1 MGKKTP
7 LKKKGPKGKKARA
20 AAKLQRQWGEEVDEN
35 EVRMAKFRK
44 GKSRLLGNAKSRIK
58 SQPSRTHF
66 SDANMLNYESNVT
79 QVEDELSSEDS
90 DYSFDD
96 SVSKGNDRFLKK
108 ISKITKSR
116 HVKSIESHLSD
127 DEISYDDS
135 NSMEKDDASHLEID
149 DKDHVEEE
157 IMNFDLDQLSPVGEN
172 LYHSHFGMDPLPE
185 DSGDSKQCQVMK
197 KILSPGLHENF
208 LVRLSADAKER
219 LNSTSAVDIFSH
231 VDKSL
236 AQNWSK
242 MNAKAWRMNS
252 GHSGSSSER
261 NMLFSDLQ
269 TALYPAVGSYCDCLI
284 TCTTR
289 DNNDAIQNLMILHIV
304 NHVLSANQYITSHN
318 NRIRELE
325 KRGEDVD
332 SEDFRD
338 QGYTRGKVL
347 VLLPTKSSA
356 HQFIKRMIE
365 FLGEGNI
372 VQNNERF
379 ETEYGP
385 DPVGDVDDEATR
397 KLRHFQKSK
406 GPDWYELFSDEV
418 KSDDEFKIGIS
429 FSNAKDRENKKK
441 KKEQKDLNIKLY
453 SEFYHSDIII
463 ASPLGL
469 KLATTNNEEDD
480 GDADFLSSIEVCLV
494 NRTDVLLMQ
503 NFDHV
508 VGILGRLNQQPTKS
522 SGIDFSRVRNYLLS
536 GQAAR
541 WRQLIMIS
549 RFSDPH
555 LISSFN
561 RHSKSI
567 KGKLTVRKRVSPD
580 DASICDVM
588 TKVRQ
593 VFQRVNCDSFLTQGD
608 ARVKYFSDVILP
620 QLMQTKQKS
629 TLVYIPS
636 YFDFLAVRNVMLKHD
651 VASKHFV
658 SVTEYARN
666 TEVSRGRHRFL
677 QGRKRI
683 MLYTGRAHFFLRHK
697 IKGAKH
703 LIMFGLPEYPE
714 FYPELLNMLS
724 TENQGDEEDGL
735 DMPLSCLSLF
745 SKYDAQCLERIV
757 GTKHSERMIKGEKR
771 TFLFNS

>member
-1 MGKKTP
+1 
-7 LKKKGPKGKKARA
+7 
-20 AAKLQRQWGEEVDEN
+20 
-35 EVRMAKFRK
+35 
-44 GKSRLLGNAKSRIK
+44 
-58 SQPSRTHF
+58 
-66 SDANMLNYESNVT
+66 
-79 QVEDELSSEDS
+79 
-90 DYSFDD
+90 
-96 SVSKGNDRFLKK
+96 
-108 ISKITKSR
+108 
-116 HVKSIESHLSD
+116 
-127 DEISYDDS
+127 
-135 NSMEKDDASHLEID
+135 
-149 DKDHVEEE
+149 
-157 IMNFDLDQLSPVGEN
+157 
-172 LYHSHFGMDPLPE
+172 
-185 DSGDSKQCQVMK
+185 
-197 KILSPGLHENF
+197 
-208 LVRLSADAKER
+208 
-219 LNSTSAVDIFSH
+219 
-231 VDKSL
+231 
-236 AQNWSK
+236 
-242 MNAKAWRMNS
+242 
-252 GHSGSSSER
+252 
-261 NMLFSDLQ
+261 
-269 TALYPAVGSYCDCLI
+269 
-284 TCTTR
+284 
-289 DNNDAIQNLMILHIV
+289 MILHIL
-304 NHVLSANQYITSHN
+304 NHVISANKHITSHN
-318 NRIRELE
+318 NLIRELE
-325 KRGEDVD
+325 KREEDFD
-332 SEDFRD
+332 TEQFRD

-365 FLGEGNI
+365 FFGEASI
-372 VQNNERF
+372 VQNSERF

-385 DPVGDVDDEATR
+385 DPAGDIEDEALR
-397 KLRHFQKSK
+397 KLRQFQKSK

-418 KSDDEFKIGIS
+418 KSDDDFKIGIS
-429 FSNAKDRENKKK
+429 FSNAKYQEKKK
-441 KKEQKDLNIKLY
+441 KKDQKKDMNIKLY

-469 KLATTNNEEDD
+469 KLAITTDEEDD

-494 NRTDVLLMQ
+494 DRTDVLLMQ

-508 VGILGRLNQQPTKS
+508 VGILSRLNQQPTKS
-522 SGIDFSRVRNYLLS
+522 SGIDFSRVRNYLLL

-561 RHSKSI
+561 RHSKSM
-567 KGKLTVRKRVSPD
+567 KGVLKVRKRVSPD

-593 VFQRVNCDSFLTQGD
+593 VFQRVNCDSILTQGD

-620 QLMQTKQKS
+620 QLMQTKQKA

-636 YFDFLAVRNVMLKHD
+636 YFDFLAIRNVMLKHD
-651 VASKHFV
+651 VASRHFV
-658 SVTEYARN
+658 SVTEYSRN

-724 TENQGDEEDGL
+724 AEDQGDEEDALGT
-735 DMPLSCLSLF
+735 PLSCLSLY

-771 TFLFNS
+771 TFLFHS

>member
-7 LKKKGPKGKKARA
+7 SKKKGPKGKKARA

-35 EVRMAKFRK
+35 EVKSAKYRK
-44 GKSRLLGNAKSRIK
+44 GKSRLLGKA
-58 SQPSRTHF
+58 PSRMKSEPRRTFF
-66 SDANMLNYESNVT
+66 SAGTMVNNNERNINQDDESSVNS
-79 QVEDELSSEDS
+79 DDS
-90 DYSFDD
+90 FVG
-96 SVSKGNDRFLKK
+96 SVSKGNDRFLRKL
-108 ISKITKSR
+108 SKITKTR
-116 HVKSIESHLSD
+116 NEKNIEIDLSE
-127 DEISYDDS
+127 DEMSYDI
-135 NSMEKDDASHLEID
+135 SMEEDDTRASQMD
-149 DKDHVEEE
+149 NQDHEEEE
-157 IMNFDLDQLSPVGEN
+157 IMNIDVDKMSPIGEN
-172 LYHSHFGMDPLPE
+172 SYHAHFGMDPLPDE
-185 DSGDSKQCQVMK
+185 NHGTEESQAMK
-197 KILSPGLHENF
+197 RVTPIGLHEDF
-208 LVRLSADAKER
+208 LVHLSANAKER
-219 LNSTSAVDIFSH
+219 LLGTSGMNIFSH
-231 VDKSL
+231 VDKTL
-236 AQNWSK
+236 ALNWAK
-242 MNAKAWRMNS
+242 MNTKAWRKNS
-252 GHSGSSSER
+252 GQSVASSER
-261 NMLFSDLQ
+261 NALFSDLQ
-269 TALYPAVGSYCDCLI
+269 AALYPAVGSYCDCLI
-284 TCTTR
+284 TCANR
-289 DNNDAIQNLMILHIV
+289 ENNDAIQNIMILHIL
-304 NHVLSANQYITSHN
+304 NHILSANKHITSHN

-325 KRGEDVD
+325 KRGEDFD
-332 SEDFRD
+332 AEEFRD

-347 VLLPTKSSA
+347 VLLPTKSTA
-356 HQFIKRMIE
+356 HQFIKRIIE
-365 FLGEGNI
+365 FLGETTI
-372 VQNNERF
+372 VQNSERF
-379 ETEYGP
+379 EAEYGP
-385 DPVGDVDDEATR
+385 DPVGDVDDEDLR
-397 KLRHFQKSK
+397 KLRQFQKSK

-418 KSDDEFKIGIS
+418 KSDDDFKIGIS
-429 FSNAKDRENKKK
+429 FSNAKYQDKKK
-441 KKEQKDLNIKLY
+441 KKEHQKDVNVKLY

-469 KLATTNNEEDD
+469 KLAITSDEEED

-494 NRTDVLLMQ
+494 DRTDVLLMQ

-508 VGILGRLNQQPTKS
+508 VGILNRLNQQPTKS

-541 WRQLIMIS
+541 WRQLIMVS

-567 KGKLTVRKRVSPD
+567 EGKLKVRKRVSPD

-593 VFQRVNCDSFLTQGD
+593 VFQRINCDSILAQGD

-636 YFDFLAVRNVMLKHD
+636 YFDFLAIRNVMLKND
-651 VASKHFV
+651 IASKHFV

-724 TENQGDEEDGL
+724 AEDQSDEEAALG
-735 DMPLSCLSLF
+735 MPLSCLSLF

-757 GTKHSERMIKGEKR
+757 GTKHSERMVKGEKR